1 MSNRSCAGELT
12 WVGHLRRFNVFQ
24 IPSNPQPSRGIRTW
38 NGDLRD
44 LRPRPTPLIP
54 AVPRRPPN
62 GSVQAATSSSSTH
75 ARVGRFQDSAL
86 PALPVNVP
94 VLPRSRVDRQVT
106 PTGFPSPGVEGVV
119 ARPKMIP
126 PDRPPRTKRPPTD
139 NPGRQ
144 IPSQKLVPAQAA
156 AIKAPIATDPPT
168 RPKLSRPPTDRPVR
182 QMSSTG
188 IVPAQAGGV
197 IAPVQNDPLVSSP
210 IRLSTPA
217 TGRSAPRFRSTP
229 ESRRAERA
237 KLLQHRFVLE
247 QQAEKRWRIA
257 MDFMVTKMLIFEA
270 EHTYVFT
277 DPVLSVQY

>member
-1 MSNRSCAGELT
+1 
-12 WVGHLRRFNVFQ
+12 LRRFNVFQ

-38 NGDLRD
+38 NGDLRN
-44 LRPRPTPLIP
+44 LRPRPGAMVP
-54 AVPRRPPN
+54 AVSRRPLK
-62 GSVQAATSSSSTH
+62 GSVQPATSRISTQVG
-75 ARVGRFQDSAL
+75 VGRVQDSAL
-86 PALPVNVP
+86 PSSPANLP
-94 VLPRSRVDRQVT
+94 VLPRKRVEKPVPSIGVSSSRAT
-106 PTGFPSPGVEGVV
+106 AVV
-119 ARPKMIP
+119 AAPKVMP

-139 NPGRQ
+139 RPERQ
-144 IPSQKLVPAQAA
+144 IPSQKVVGAQATG
-156 AIKAPIATDPPT
+156 IKAPIATDPPT

-188 IVPAQAGGV
+188 VVPAQAGGV
-197 IAPVQNDPLVSSP
+197 IAPVQNTPFVSP
-210 IRLSTPA
+210 PTRLPTPA
-217 TGRSAPRFRSTP
+217 PGRSAPRFRSTP

-277 DPVLSVQY
+277 DPVLKVQY